1 MARRNTAAPVE
12 PAYTPPWVEVA
23 EWDGLTKGD
32 PVVVKGVNLCS
43 FTFQSVHVRDGQVIS
58 VNVFGGSKGYAE
70 FRSFLPER
78 VSKPVVKR
86 GRKASV

>member
-1 MARRNTAAPVE
+1 MVAP
-12 PAYTPPWVEVA
+12 YTPPWVEA
-23 EWDGLTKGD
+23 TEWDGLSKGD
-32 PVVVKGVNLCS
+32 PVVVKGTTLS
-43 FTFQSVHVRDGQVIS
+43 TFTFQSIHVRDGKVIS

-86 GRKASV
+86 SRKAAV